1 MDALLARGSE
11 VGVPSG
17 SGFYVGSTYKIKETG
32 ASMTHSSAPNT
43 QVWTTVTT
51 SAFAVTAAGT
61 YTLQITNAK
70 QPGGGSVTAEKT
82 FTVN

>member
-1 MDALLARGSE
+1 
-11 VGVPSG
+11 
-17 SGFYVGSTYKIKETG
+17 
-32 ASMTHSSAPNT
+32 MTHSSAPNT